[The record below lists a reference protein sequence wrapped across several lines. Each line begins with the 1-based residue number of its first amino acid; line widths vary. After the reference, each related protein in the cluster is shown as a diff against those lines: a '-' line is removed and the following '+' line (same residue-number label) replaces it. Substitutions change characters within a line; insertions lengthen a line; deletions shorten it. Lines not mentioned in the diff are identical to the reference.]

1 MAKDTNNVIGSFGN
15 VTISTTP
22 ATTYTLTL
30 NVNYNANTFSITAPT
45 LPGGVTL
52 TADLNMLSLLTYYPT
67 TIIPVPSYNN
77 TTTINGSSTMTLNN
91 ITTNTITVNNP
102 CFQEVQSG
110 IAAVQVQKTYN
121 STLVFNSN
129 QTITGSTTNT
139 IVNDPFGKCQNAVAY
154 YTLSLSNPRVSGC
167 ICCNLNLINP
177 VQPLPPI
184 V

>member
-1 MAKDTNNVIGSFGN
+1 MAKDSNNVTGSFGN

-52 TADLNMLSLLTYYPT
+52 TVDLNMLSLFTYYPVGL
-67 TIIPVPSYNN
+67 IPTPSYNN
-77 TTTINGSSTMTLNN
+77 ITTINGSTTMALNN
-91 ITTNTITVNNP
+91 VTTNTIGVNNP
-102 CFQEVQSG
+102 CFQEVPSS
-110 IAAVQVQKTYN
+110 INAVQIQKTYN
-121 STLVFNSN
+121 STLVFTSN

-139 IVNDPFGKCQNAVAY
+139 IINNPDGRCQNAVGY
-154 YTLSLSNPRVSGC
+154 YTLSISNPRVSGC